1 MTLHFREY
9 MIHVIVVDRM
19 RLLAEA
25 VATILQNRLAV
36 KVVGLTTSAEEALAQ
51 LAAVDCH
58 LLLINVNLT
67 EGSAL
72 TLVEQAKQNY
82 PAVKILVMGLADTEA
97 VIMRYIEA
105 GALGYTLLQESLE
118 DLLARIEA
126 AVNEEAFVAPEV
138 AAALINRIADLSEM
152 LADVGMVPEHYDELT
167 EREREILTLVASGMT
182 NQEISD
188 QLTIEVGTVKNHIHN
203 IFDKLNVSSRK
214 DASLYLALLQQHEA
228 DERPDRNLTK

>member
-1 MTLHFREY
+1 
-9 MIHVIVVDRM
+9 MIHVVIVDRM

-25 VATILQNRLAV
+25 VAAILQNRLEI
-36 KVVGLTTSAEEALAQ
+36 KVSGLATSAEEALAQ
-51 LAAVDCH
+51 LAALECH
-58 LLLINVNLT
+58 LMVVNVNLA

-72 TLVEQAKQNY
+72 TLVEQAKQSY
-82 PAVKILVMGLADTEA
+82 PQLKILVMGLVNTEA

-105 GALGYTLLQESLE
+105 GALGYTLLEESLD
-118 DLLARIEA
+118 DLLARVDA
-126 AVNEEAFVAPEV
+126 AVKEEAFVAPEV

-152 LADVGMVPEHYDELT
+152 LAEVGMVPEHYDELT
-167 EREREILTLVASGMT
+167 EREREILNLIATGMT

-214 DASLYLALLQQHEA
+214 DASLYLALLQQHEE
-228 DERPDRNLTK
+228 DEIPDANIAATD